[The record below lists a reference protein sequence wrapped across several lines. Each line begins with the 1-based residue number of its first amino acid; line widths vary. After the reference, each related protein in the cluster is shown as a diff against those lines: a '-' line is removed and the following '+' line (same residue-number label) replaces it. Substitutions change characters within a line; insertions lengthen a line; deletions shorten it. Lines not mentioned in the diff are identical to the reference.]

1 LKLLHILTIS
11 LLYSFLS
18 YGQDYSISGKILDTN
33 DNVIEFANII
43 VYNESQSEVLKGT
56 STDTNGFFIL
66 NNLESSTYILKVSFI
81 GYQTYE
87 QKVVL
92 TGGLDLKTI
101 RLEDDI
107 EGLDQ
112 VTITAKK
119 PTLTREADRLI
130 FNIENSAL
138 VEGSI
143 LQVLKST
150 PGVLV
155 LGDEITVK
163 NSNPTVYI
171 NDRKVQLSAEDLNQL
186 LEGSSASSI
195 KSIEVITNPS
205 ARYDA
210 ESGVVL
216 NIVMSKNLILG
227 YRGSVNT
234 NITQGVFPRYDAG
247 TSHFFKNKYVSFN
260 VNYNYSKDKINR
272 DNDDTVNFLDN
283 SNTLEQSWNSDVN
296 RNRWSET
303 HNLNTNFDYFFD
315 DKNTISLSSSALYIP
330 YFKYSID
337 NSTTITDN
345 TSDFLSRFTADN
357 LSRDNKY
364 NVGADLNF
372 RHSLSKGS
380 LVFNGHFT
388 TYNYEKKQG
397 VVSNFFDINNDF
409 QSASAF
415 NTNANQNTQIIAAQ
429 IDYSLPINES
439 SEFEA
444 GVKTS
449 NIKTDSDITQFDV
462 DLNTGNETVDALN
475 SDAFDYDEN
484 IYAGYANYASNTDKW
499 SINAGLRVEQTNIE
513 GISLSTNQ
521 VNTQDYLEWFPNA
534 SVQYNISDSYNVYAN
549 YKRSIARPSYSNL
562 NPFRFFI
569 NENYVVSGNP
579 NLVPTFLDHAVIGT
593 TLFNDLLV
601 IEAYYQ
607 NYDGAISEIPRQN
620 NATNVI
626 EYISVNFDKTVEYGF
641 DFGIDL
647 YPTENW
653 NVYFVTSIYNIE
665 EETDFGNG
673 FVTKSQWSNYSAL
686 NTSITLLEDK
696 SLNIG
701 LSLVFNSKNIQGF
714 QLVENRLISELAVS
728 KTIWNKK
735 GIVSLS
741 VSDIFNLHDFET
753 QTQYQ
758 NQFNRQMIDVDD
770 RYIKLGFRYK
780 FGNTRLESNER
791 TNDLE
796 ERDRLNKVG
805 N

>member
-1 LKLLHILTIS
+1 
-11 LLYSFLS
+11 
-18 YGQDYSISGKILDTN
+18 
-33 DNVIEFANII
+33 
-43 VYNESQSEVLKGT
+43 
-56 STDTNGFFIL
+56 
-66 NNLESSTYILKVSFI
+66 
-81 GYQTYE
+81 
-87 QKVVL
+87 
-92 TGGLDLKTI
+92 
-101 RLEDDI
+101 
-107 EGLDQ
+107 
-112 VTITAKK
+112 
-119 PTLTREADRLI
+119 
-130 FNIENSAL
+130 
-138 VEGSI
+138 
-143 LQVLKST
+143 
-150 PGVLV
+150 
-155 LGDEITVK
+155 
-163 NSNPTVYI
+163 
-171 NDRKVQLSAEDLNQL
+171 
-186 LEGSSASSI
+186 
-195 KSIEVITNPS
+195 
-205 ARYDA
+205 
-210 ESGVVL
+210 
-216 NIVMSKNLILG
+216 
-227 YRGSVNT
+227 
-234 NITQGVFPRYDAG
+234 
-247 TSHFFKNKYVSFN
+247 
-260 VNYNYSKDKINR
+260 
-272 DNDDTVNFLDN
+272 
-283 SNTLEQSWNSDVN
+283 
-296 RNRWSET
+296 
-303 HNLNTNFDYFFD
+303 
-315 DKNTISLSSSALYIP
+315 
-330 YFKYSID
+330 
-337 NSTTITDN
+337 
-345 TSDFLSRFTADN
+345 
-357 LSRDNKY
+357 
-364 NVGADLNF
+364 
-372 RHSLSKGS
+372 
-380 LVFNGHFT
+380 VFNGHFT

-686 NTSITLLEDK
+686 NTSLTLLEDK

>member
-1 LKLLHILTIS
+1 MKLLHILTIS

-686 NTSITLLEDK
+686 NTSLTLLEDK

>member
-1 LKLLHILTIS
+1 M
-11 LLYSFLS
+11 S

-686 NTSITLLEDK
+686 NTSLTLLEDK

>member
-686 NTSITLLEDK
+686 NTSLTLLEDK

>member
-1 LKLLHILTIS
+1 
-11 LLYSFLS
+11 LS

-686 NTSITLLEDK
+686 NTSLTLLEDK